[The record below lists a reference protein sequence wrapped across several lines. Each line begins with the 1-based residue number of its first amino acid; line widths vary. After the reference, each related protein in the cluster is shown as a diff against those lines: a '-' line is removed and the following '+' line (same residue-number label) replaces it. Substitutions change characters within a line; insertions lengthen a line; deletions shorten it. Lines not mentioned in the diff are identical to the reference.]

1 MEFVKQIKRFRRLIT
16 PFQGHAN
23 IPRKHHRK
31 TIMAPPPIIEER
43 NQDGHRAK
51 VRIGVAAALL
61 VTAIGILSILNQRR
75 AEQAV
80 EDPRTEQVSEQPSLS
95 SQDMEAPATI
105 PEDAVPAIT
114 PPQPEDVT
122 AAPPPPVTGKLP
134 DTLTA
139 PSGKSMVGPVLEEES
154 SGASA
159 AMPYI
164 ASAAKALGKPGM
176 SVAAVQSPTAS
187 QTPSAPPPTIQT
199 STPVAPLPKA
209 FEVQL
214 GVFTD
219 IDNAKQLQSR
229 LAQHGI
235 PSHTETRVQ
244 IGPFKSR
251 AEADRAR
258 EKLKSLGITA
268 VILGKQDR

>member
-16 PFQGHAN
+16 PFEGHAN
-23 IPRKHHRK
+23 IPRKHPRK

-75 AEQAV
+75 TEQTVEEPQAEQ
-80 EDPRTEQVSEQPSLS
+80 TIEQPSLS
-95 SQDMEAPATI
+95 SVDMEAPATI
-105 PEDAVPAIT
+105 PEDALPTIT
-114 PPQPEDVT
+114 PTQPEEVT
-122 AAPPPPVTGKLP
+122 APPPPVTGRLP

-139 PSGKSMVGPVLEEES
+139 PGGKSTVGPVLEEES
-154 SGASA
+154 SGVSTT
-159 AMPYI
+159 MPYI
-164 ASAAKALGKPGM
+164 ASAAKSLGKPGM

-187 QTPSAPPPTIQT
+187 QAPSAPPPAIQT
-199 STPVAPLPKA
+199 ATPVAPQPKA

-251 AEADRAR
+251 VEADRAK

-268 VILGKQDR
+268 VILGKQER